1 MSGDREARA
10 VPVEQAPEAR
20 AERAQPVPLGRGGT
34 GRWGAVRK
42 RDVVM
47 RLLRGEDLE
56 LVSREVRVTAAKLS
70 AWRDDFLDAGQ
81 AGLKSREAPDIRD
94 VEIRRLHAKIG
105 ELTMDNEVL
114 QLLAEKAGPDP
125 FARRSRR

>member
-1 MSGDREARA
+1 
-10 VPVEQAPEAR
+10 
-20 AERAQPVPLGRGGT
+20 
-34 GRWGAVRK
+34 VRK
-42 RDVVM
+42 REVVM

-70 AWRDDFLDAGQ
+70 AWRDDFLNGGQ
-81 AGLKSREAPDIRD
+81 AALKTRDVADIRD
-94 VEIRRLHAKIG
+94 VEIKHLHAKIG

-114 QLLAEKAGPDP
+114 QLLVQKVGPDP

>member
-1 MSGDREARA
+1 MTGERGRRA
-10 VPVEQAPEAR
+10 VPAEQAPEVR
-20 AERAQPVPLGRGGT
+20 VERAQPVALVRGGT

-42 RDVVM
+42 RDVVI

-70 AWRDDFLDAGQ
+70 AWRDDFLNGGQ
-81 AGLKSREAPDIRD
+81 AALKTRDVADIRD
-94 VEIRRLHAKIG
+94 VEIKHLHAKIG

-114 QLLAEKAGPDP
+114 QLLVQKVGPDP